1 MTQSSYLMAFIRS
14 LMENSSMDIREKK
27 RRQLEKD
34 FTETGAVLNI
44 CLTEKFGDVN
54 KILNTYGIVSQRV
67 RDNKTSVAKIQ
78 RDLIECKS
86 LLYCNREELR
96 RLWLELV
103 EQRRC
108 LELVDQLDRLRS
120 TPDALGYL
128 VTARAWSEATS
139 LMINSNY
146 MLESEI
152 ASIPAVQTLK
162 TDLAHKNKFLI
173 DELRKELNR
182 LLYDKPFILALDM
195 HIRNPSR
202 DKSVRSHSDLQNI
215 NSLNKVA
222 VTHFVSLPLSDW
234 YNASVSEPVVD
245 ANLYKEPRTV
255 ATVIA
260 RSTVTASHH
269 DDDTVDSQQHQQHNS
284 ALSHSDWIR
293 EIVAVTH
300 CLIRLQKLPQYLG
313 DWRPQSYISQI
324 AGTGHVFTAPLIL
337 GQGLIG
343 EIHRSIVLKLSK
355 TIENRAIAQND
366 TVPLSEINS
375 PRYLIKLL
383 ELVFDALFMQARAC
397 LLVLRTLNGAKQ
409 KHVRFS
415 TELQGLT
422 THYIWSCVQYEV
434 YCILLT
440 HLNNISPSELNELSL
455 SSNKNGLLKLQART
469 GRNSFVSGGDITP
482 GSDNSSASLNLSKVD
497 LNALMGRKRIGAF
510 NFASITTS
518 SSNSNS
524 TAASST
530 TTTTITTANT
540 INANSTI
547 TTPGNITN
555 TRDSQSVIGPISGN
569 VMSNHIGN
577 IGSGNFT
584 TNTTAATNQGQSN
597 VPLFSFSNSSHYLG
611 ISTYLS
617 ESRAMSGLP
626 GVETQSGQNLT
637 EKSAP
642 IYPLACRPSGDNI
655 LSVYKMV
662 MEFIEAVEWEMI
674 KYTEFSDLH
683 SVSSTHSNT
692 SDDYRQQC
700 QLRTLLKTFIETI
713 YLPGKLSSLR
723 NKLQKSLNSPDVLTS
738 VVSQQTERELNLNRP
753 ILLIVH
759 VVDQCL
765 NEVRKMCIALPEFAS
780 GCLHIGLTILEDFIT
795 AIWRIYK
802 NIGELETGLALP
814 SSEWSKD
821 DDVSR
826 FWKKF
831 PSWQRM
837 ATHEARLLANNTIME
852 KSLAKKKAHE
862 TTYNHDNRTINAN
875 SFNDIQIKR
884 LEEKEET
891 EKLNSGE
898 KINEGDTIIKPVCAI
913 ALGLY
918 NNDTIGCNNTNIPSI
933 IPFANGLNNNSD
945 NIDDAERGL
954 EYMRLHGIIHEREAT
969 RLAVAETDQLIHMI
983 RHELPECEKKSDQ
996 ILPTLRNIQL
1006 IKALGRLTESL
1017 CWLCYRVLNLD
1028 TWTQGSKKYQIKS
1041 SISISTNRSES
1052 VVGGIRTSSDYYY
1065 NSFVSYAKELNRF
1078 SEACLLMTYLE
1089 VRIQAY
1095 NYFGTLPDG
1104 VTYWCPLDDVDVD
1117 KYVTDFLGYIEQVKD
1132 LSIHTFS
1139 RHKFRFIFDGLG
1151 DFISQLLLRLIPQ
1164 IERMNSNGNKKMC
1177 RNVYRLQQALA
1188 TLTETHESDLIR
1200 VKQLYELF
1208 FLTPEAV
1215 VNRLM
1220 EHGIAFDHAVYANL
1234 FHLYQRSHSTY
1245 AYSKIQS
1252 CITRLATVTHSGQI

>member
-1 MTQSSYLMAFIRS
+1 
-14 LMENSSMDIREKK
+14 MDIREKK

-44 CLTEKFGDVN
+44 CLT
-54 KILNTYGIVSQRV
+54 
-67 RDNKTSVAKIQ
+67 DNKTSVAKIQ

-202 DKSVRSHSDLQNI
+202 DKSVRSHSDSWFSNQYVFPLVFMKDKWEGKCTHHFDHSPKFCIDQLTDTLQSSYKIAPVYMVNMDNLQNI
-215 NSLNKVA
+215 NSLNKAA

-300 CLIRLQKLPQYLG
+300 C

-555 TRDSQSVIGPISGN
+555 TRDSQSVIGTISGN

-692 SDDYRQQC
+692 SNDYRQQC

-753 ILLIVH
+753 ILLIVY

-862 TTYNHDNRTINAN
+862 TTYNHDNRTMNAN

-891 EKLNSGE
+891 EKLNSRE
-898 KINEGDTIIKPVCAI
+898 KMNESDTIIKPVCAI

-918 NNDTIGCNNTNIPSI
+918 NNDTIGCNNINIPSI

-1089 VRIQAY
+1089 DNLMFY
-1095 NYFGTLPDG
+1095 
-1104 VTYWCPLDDVDVD
+1104 
-1117 KYVTDFLGYIEQVKD
+1117 ESQVFQ
-1132 LSIHTFS
+1132 SFS
-1139 RHKFRFIFDGLG
+1139 
-1151 DFISQLLLRLIPQ
+1151 
-1164 IERMNSNGNKKMC
+1164 
-1177 RNVYRLQQALA
+1177 V
-1188 TLTETHESDLIR
+1188 DLIS
-1200 VKQLYELF
+1200 F
-1208 FLTPEAV
+1208 
-1215 VNRLM
+1215 
-1220 EHGIAFDHAVYANL
+1220 
-1234 FHLYQRSHSTY
+1234 
-1245 AYSKIQS
+1245 
-1252 CITRLATVTHSGQI
+1252 

>member
-1 MTQSSYLMAFIRS
+1 
-14 LMENSSMDIREKK
+14 
-27 RRQLEKD
+27 
-34 FTETGAVLNI
+34 
-44 CLTEKFGDVN
+44 
-54 KILNTYGIVSQRV
+54 
-67 RDNKTSVAKIQ
+67 
-78 RDLIECKS
+78 
-86 LLYCNREELR
+86 
-96 RLWLELV
+96 
-103 EQRRC
+103 
-108 LELVDQLDRLRS
+108 
-120 TPDALGYL
+120 
-128 VTARAWSEATS
+128 
-139 LMINSNY
+139 
-146 MLESEI
+146 
-152 ASIPAVQTLK
+152 
-162 TDLAHKNKFLI
+162 
-173 DELRKELNR
+173 
-182 LLYDKPFILALDM
+182 
-195 HIRNPSR
+195 
-202 DKSVRSHSDLQNI
+202 
-215 NSLNKVA
+215 
-222 VTHFVSLPLSDW
+222 
-234 YNASVSEPVVD
+234 
-245 ANLYKEPRTV
+245 
-255 ATVIA
+255 
-260 RSTVTASHH
+260 
-269 DDDTVDSQQHQQHNS
+269 
-284 ALSHSDWIR
+284 
-293 EIVAVTH
+293 
-300 CLIRLQKLPQYLG
+300 
-313 DWRPQSYISQI
+313 
-324 AGTGHVFTAPLIL
+324 
-337 GQGLIG
+337 
-343 EIHRSIVLKLSK
+343 
-355 TIENRAIAQND
+355 
-366 TVPLSEINS
+366 
-375 PRYLIKLL
+375 
-383 ELVFDALFMQARAC
+383 
-397 LLVLRTLNGAKQ
+397 
-409 KHVRFS
+409 
-415 TELQGLT
+415 
-422 THYIWSCVQYEV
+422 
-434 YCILLT
+434 
-440 HLNNISPSELNELSL
+440 
-455 SSNKNGLLKLQART
+455 
-469 GRNSFVSGGDITP
+469 
-482 GSDNSSASLNLSKVD
+482 
-497 LNALMGRKRIGAF
+497 MGRKRIGAF

-555 TRDSQSVIGPISGN
+555 TRDSQSVIGTISGNVMSNHIGNIGSGNFTTNTTAATNQGQSNVPLFSFSNSSHYLGISTYLSESRAMVSLQSVLDYCNNSLTKTVHKSDSNVCTAASSTTTTTITTANTINANSTITTPGNITNTRDSQSVIGTISGN

-692 SDDYRQQC
+692 SNDYRQQC

-753 ILLIVH
+753 ILLIVY

-862 TTYNHDNRTINAN
+862 TTYNHDNRTMNAN

-891 EKLNSGE
+891 EKLNSRE
-898 KINEGDTIIKPVCAI
+898 KMNESDTIIKPVCAI

-918 NNDTIGCNNTNIPSI
+918 NNDTIGCNNINIPSI

-954 EYMRLHGIIHEREAT
+954 EYM
-969 RLAVAETDQLIHMI
+969 
-983 RHELPECEKKSDQ
+983 
-996 ILPTLRNIQL
+996 
-1006 IKALGRLTESL
+1006 

-1104 VTYWCPLDDVDVD
+1104 VTY
-1117 KYVTDFLGYIEQVKD
+1117 
-1132 LSIHTFS
+1132 
-1139 RHKFRFIFDGLG
+1139 
-1151 DFISQLLLRLIPQ
+1151 
-1164 IERMNSNGNKKMC
+1164 
-1177 RNVYRLQQALA
+1177 
-1188 TLTETHESDLIR
+1188 
-1200 VKQLYELF
+1200 
-1208 FLTPEAV
+1208 
-1215 VNRLM
+1215 
-1220 EHGIAFDHAVYANL
+1220 
-1234 FHLYQRSHSTY
+1234 
-1245 AYSKIQS
+1245 
-1252 CITRLATVTHSGQI
+1252 